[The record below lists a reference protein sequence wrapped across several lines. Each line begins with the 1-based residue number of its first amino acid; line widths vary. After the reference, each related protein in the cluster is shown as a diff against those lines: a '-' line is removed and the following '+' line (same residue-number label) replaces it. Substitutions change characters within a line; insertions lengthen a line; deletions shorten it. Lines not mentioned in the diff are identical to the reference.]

1 MKTKY
6 FKLFEKHYNDQM
18 GPDEKSSFEKALSED
33 PEMNEAYKEYLGI
46 YEALGEQD
54 TIDLR
59 LKLREIR
66 DEEKKNTRKND
77 FFSQGYNWLWMA
89 ALITVMI
96 SFTTITSLLINRSA
110 QKEEYAYEVVSPGMH
125 DLNALDRELIRFEQR
140 KMDFSMES
148 PKESLILNK
157 KNPLLFKWSVNSTD
171 PLILELIDW
180 KGQIVFT
187 SRKPVESPYIINA
200 PLPPGIIVYRFR
212 TATEAYYLGFI
223 YLR

>member
-18 GPDEKSSFEKALSED
+18 GPDEKSSFEKALSAD
-33 PEMNEAYKEYLGI
+33 PEMNEAYKEYLSI
-46 YEALGEQD
+46 YEALGDQD
-54 TIDLR
+54 AIDLR

-66 DEEKKNTRKND
+66 DEAKKDVRKND
-77 FFSQGYNWLWMA
+77 FFGQGNNWLWMA

-96 SFTTITSLLINRSA
+96 SFTTIVALLINRQA
-110 QKEEYAYEVVSPGMH
+110 PKDEYAYEVVSPGIH
-125 DLNALDRELIRFEQR
+125 DLSALDRELIRFEQR
-140 KMDFSMES
+140 HMDFSIES

-157 KNPLLFKWSVNSTD
+157 KDPIHFKWTVNSTD

-180 KGQIVFT
+180 EGQIIYS
-187 SRKPVESPYIINA
+187 SRKPVESPYVINT